1 MLLSVGV
8 SNLPSGP
15 GCVIVPSSFGLT
27 VPPFGVSTAPS
38 GLTVEPFGT
47 VTGLPLLPGV
57 TVPPSGKVTLPSGF
71 SSTVGP

>member
-15 GCVIVPSSFGLT
+15 GCVIVPSAFGLT
-27 VPPFGVSTAPS
+27 VPPFGVSTVPS

-47 VTGLPLLPGV
+47 LTAGAFSPGL

-71 SSTVGP
+71 CSTVGP